1 MVIAIRIL
9 DSVLNGDTMDSSLK
23 GLSNSKPLETQ
34 SHSVLIEPRWLFPGS
49 AGHSQARY
57 G

>member
-9 DSVLNGDTMDSSLK
+9 DSVLNGDTMDSSLR